1 MVGLE
6 RTNYVFPEDT
16 VNPEV
21 CVVVSNPSIQCPINI
36 EFSVMIETT
45 DLTAGNIS
53 YSL

>member
-1 MVGLE
+1 MVGLK
-6 RTNYVFPEDT
+6 RTNYIFPEDT

-21 CVVVSNPSIQCPINI
+21 CVVVQSSIQCPINI